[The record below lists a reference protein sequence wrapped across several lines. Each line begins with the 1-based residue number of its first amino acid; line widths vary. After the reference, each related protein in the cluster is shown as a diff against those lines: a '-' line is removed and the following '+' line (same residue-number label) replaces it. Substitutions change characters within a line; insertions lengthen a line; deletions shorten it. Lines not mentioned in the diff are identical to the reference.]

1 MAAASSS
8 PPVSP
13 PGQASSAPGSRA
25 PALATAA
32 IHPAGTP
39 AHQASPRAASIHT
52 GAAASAAKPSTVAGP
67 AASSASRLHGTA
79 TRLTR
84 AESTATTGAHT
95 AWAAAAAPSASANLG
110 RIPRRRRAALHRGAR
125 VSSAPVAR
133 TDSRN
138 P

>member
-1 MAAASSS
+1 MTTASST
-8 PPVSP
+8 PPPIP
-13 PGQASSAPGSRA
+13 PGQDNCAPGSPA
-25 PALATAA
+25 PVLATEA

-39 AHQASPRAASIHT
+39 AHQAITRAPSIHT

-84 AESTATTGAHT
+84 AASTATTGEHT
-95 AWAAAAAPSASANLG
+95 ACAAAAAPSASASRNG
-110 RIPRRRRAALHRGAR
+110 TPRRRRASLQRGAR
-125 VSSAPVAR
+125 VSKAPVAR
-133 TDSRN
+133 TESRK